1 MPCLGL
7 GVGAWVVVLVG
18 LGHVGQVPGTW
29 ASENPCGPVV
39 FCFPLG
45 DLSSHQPPCPALSGR
60 EGLMRNQL

>member
-29 ASENPCGPVV
+29 ASENPCGP
-39 FCFPLG
+39 
-45 DLSSHQPPCPALSGR
+45 LSSAFPWGTFPPTNLLVLPSAGGR
-60 EGLMRNQL
+60 G